1 MRDASFDDPME
12 TQLTSCGPRVSA
24 RKEDECTSPSPT
36 QAWSESE
43 SVSARPSNTKPTK
56 QNARTPSKSAPS
68 LFNRMTVLIL
78 CLQAAWAVVIP
89 LKNIATVVYPTTRPD
104 ALVTQVESYV
114 YDDTTEAQVRGT
126 DIVPLLR
133 NVLDVVLSNDF
144 VRNQL
149 EAGGSFDLDS
159 IYKMLSLTEFASI
172 SKYYALVLQVTQFP
186 GGAFTPRPFPST
198 TSPESVSIL
207 LRDSSDTSTDIRDI
221 AINLACLEAN
231 AFLSASKCTSGDGL
245 PCPNEYVQQN
255 ETRVYS
261 DVDLKSLSIGSGL
274 ENNVGLMF
282 VIEFFQQ
289 TMDAVFATQDWYDAL
304 QDLSYNESIEVSLA
318 SGMLSAY
325 KNGTPYLLDTDALLL
340 GIQVGDMQTAQ
351 LASCITTELTVAQFY
366 TRSYVLHLVRESLV
380 SYGLYDASTHDPI
393 LLPTA
398 TVGILDPIF
407 AFNISITSSV
417 QASSMKQQ
425 RTSLFQRAQV
435 ATLTTEAGRLKL
447 DHKFNSANQVH
458 GSSIRMLQYMSF
470 YPELLS
476 VYESEYVTGSGSDG
490 AYDSQDYKLV
500 GASGS
505 GVNTFKDSALTTA
518 ASWMVFPLKELRK
531 AESPN
536 DSWWDDEAMYAS
548 WFQDLEASTKAPFYA
563 FDTNLTLTTTTR
575 TAPVDDNEA
584 TRCHRALFKV
594 IGKVIY
600 LALLRLSAPTSYLM
614 FQSDVLE
621 GHREWLLN
629 QIYNQ
634 ELASDGFFGERVTL
648 TYRNG
653 PYTRKDDG
661 SAWVVVP
668 ILSAMVEYFGSDNTL
683 ANVLEEFDSSFRL
696 FIKESNGD
704 LNFPDTA
711 SCRVT
716 GHVNTTDNSDNYVVT
731 ASDTLDEI
739 YAKIYPGLALSMQTL
754 VDSIPAVLVQMNT
767 AMKAKKVATISL
779 TSDQIMG
786 NTMVTATSVSLG
798 SPVYWQPS
806 PLMAGLVK
814 FWPAKTPLDSV
825 LAKLRANTRCYNML
839 ELRYLN
845 VTTRCFAEPGDV
857 QYSLLRYQ
865 SEALRKFLLS
875 NWSMAIMLNTIACVI
890 VFRYLRKLL
899 KAWRVTKFAGLYSE
913 VALQLNIQGMGV
925 LSISQTL
932 LLLAACAPSLIGFH
946 IPEDPVFM
954 PRYHPHGEKMNKIA
968 IDFFVTL
975 SMSWFLKLGF
985 EVCNRCINPRKPVDG
1000 YYLVRLRWFML
1011 VFIFLMRLATPD
1023 GHRDGDFLMW
1033 KLIIT
1038 CLVSLT
1044 LGACCTAVVF
1054 LPERRGKI
1062 VDGSKK
1068 EGTDAVLAALV
1079 KQNLPLSRYG
1089 VVGRT
1094 TRGWSKAGL
1103 IVEGWRLVEA
1113 ADGSQVL
1120 RKDGGEIP
1128 LPPPLSAD
1136 DEEISTNEGPNSE
1149 VTPVVPAP
1157 ATL

>member
-1 MRDASFDDPME
+1 MN
-12 TQLTSCGPRVSA
+12 RVA
-24 RKEDECTSPSPT
+24 A
-36 QAWSESE
+36 Q
-43 SVSARPSNTKPTK
+43 
-56 QNARTPSKSAPS
+56 
-68 LFNRMTVLIL
+68 IL
-78 CLQAAWAVVIP
+78 LLQATWAVVIP
-89 LKNIATVVYPTTRPD
+89 LKNIATVTYPTTRPD

-114 YDDTTEAQVRGT
+114 FNDTTQAQVRGT
-126 DIVPLLR
+126 EIVPLLQ
-133 NVLDVVLSNDF
+133 NVLDIVLSNDF
-144 VRNQL
+144 IRNQL
-149 EAGGSFDLDS
+149 EVGGSFDIDS

-172 SKYYALVLQVTQFP
+172 SKYYALVLQVSQFP
-186 GGAFTPRPFPST
+186 GGTFTPRPFPST
-198 TSPESVSIL
+198 ISSQSVSIL
-207 LRDSSDTSTDIRDI
+207 LRDSSNASAETRDI
-221 AINLACLEAN
+221 AINLACLQPK
-231 AFLSASKCTSGDGL
+231 AFLSASMCASSNGY
-245 PCPNEYVQQN
+245 PCPNEYAQQN
-255 ETRVYS
+255 ETREYS
-261 DVDLKSLSIGSGL
+261 DVDIKSLGTGSGL

-282 VIEFFQQ
+282 VIDFFQQ
-289 TMDAVFATQDWYDAL
+289 TMDAVFATQDWSYAL
-304 QDLSYNESIEVSLA
+304 QDLSYNESVEVALE

-340 GIQVGDMQTAQ
+340 GIQVGDMQTSQ
-351 LASCITTELTVAQFY
+351 LASCVTSELTIAQFY
-366 TRSYVLHLVRESLV
+366 TRSYVLHLIRESLV
-380 SYGLYDASTHDPI
+380 SYGLYDASAHSPI
-393 LLPTA
+393 LLPPA
-398 TVGILDPIF
+398 TIGILDPVF
-407 AFNISITSSV
+407 AFNISITSS
-417 QASSMKQQ
+417 AHHSSIKQQ

-435 ATLTTEAGRLKL
+435 ATLSTETARLKL
-447 DHKFNSANQVH
+447 DHKFNSAIQVH

-470 YPELLS
+470 FPELLS
-476 VYESEYVTGSGSDG
+476 VYESEYVAASADG
-490 AYDSQDYKLV
+490 AYDFQNYKLV

-505 GVNTFKDSALTTA
+505 GVGTFKDSSLTTA

-536 DSWWDDEAMYAS
+536 DTWWDDEAEYAA

-563 FDTNLTLTTTTR
+563 FDRNLTLTTTSR
-575 TAPVDDNEA
+575 TTPVDDNVA

-614 FQSDVLE
+614 FQSDMLE

-629 QIYNQ
+629 QIYKE
-634 ELASDGFFGERVTL
+634 ELVSDGFFGERVTL
-648 TYRNG
+648 AYRNG
-653 PYTRKDDG
+653 PYARKDDG

-668 ILSAMVEYFGSDNTL
+668 ILSAMVEYFGSDETL
-683 ANVLEEFDSSFRL
+683 AYVLAEFDSSFRL

-716 GHVNTTDNSDNYVVT
+716 GHVNTTDNSEEYVVT

-739 YAKIYPGLALSMQTL
+739 YAKIYPGLAISMLTL
-754 VDSIPAVLVQMNT
+754 VNTIPAVLVQMNT
-767 AMKAKKVATISL
+767 AMMGKKVAAISL
-779 TSDQIMG
+779 TSDQILG
-786 NTMVTATSVSLG
+786 NSMVTATSESLG
-798 SPVYWQPS
+798 SPVYWKPS
-806 PLMAGLVK
+806 PLTAGLLK
-814 FWPAKTPLDSV
+814 FWPAKTPLPSII
-825 LAKLRANTRCYNML
+825 AKLRANTRCYNVL

-845 VTTRCFAEPGDV
+845 VTTRCFTEPGDV

-865 SEALRKFLLS
+865 SEPLRKFLLS

-913 VALQLNIQGMGV
+913 VALQLNIQGIGV
-925 LSISQTL
+925 LTISQSL

-954 PRYHPHGEKMNKIA
+954 PHYHRHGEKMNKVT

-1000 YYLVRLRWFML
+1000 YYLVRLRWFMFL
-1011 VFIFLMRLATPD
+1011 FIFLMRLATPD
-1023 GHRDGDFLMW
+1023 GHRNGDFLMW
-1033 KLIIT
+1033 KLLIT
-1038 CLVSLT
+1038 CLASLT

-1068 EGTDAVLAALV
+1068 EGIDAVLAALV

-1103 IVEGWRLVEA
+1103 IVEGWRLVEG

-1128 LPPPLSAD
+1128 LPPPLSCD
-1136 DEEISTNEGPNSE
+1136 DEAANGDHGSE
-1149 VTPVVPAP
+1149 VTAVVPPP

>member
-12 TQLTSCGPRVSA
+12 TQLSSFGPTVA
-24 RKEDECTSPSPT
+24 VRKEDECTSPSPT

-43 SVSARPSNTKPTK
+43 SMSARSPNTKPAK
-56 QNARTPSKSAPS
+56 HNASASSKSGPS
-68 LFNRMTVLIL
+68 LFNRMAVLIL

-104 ALVTQVESYV
+104 ALITQVKPYV
-114 YDDTTEAQVRGT
+114 YSDTTEALVQGT
-126 DIVPLLR
+126 DIVPLLQ
-133 NVLDVVLSNDF
+133 NVLDIVLSNDF
-144 VRNQL
+144 VRKQL
-149 EAGGSFDLDS
+149 EAGGSFDIDS
-159 IYKMLSLTEFASI
+159 IYQMLSLAEFASI

-186 GGAFTPRPFPST
+186 GGTFTPRPFSST
-198 TSPESVSIL
+198 ISSQSVSIL
-207 LRDSSDTSTDIRDI
+207 LRDSSNTSTEIRDI
-221 AINLACLEAN
+221 AINLACLESK
-231 AFLSASKCTSGDGL
+231 AFLSAAKCTSSDGL

-255 ETRVYS
+255 ETREYS
-261 DVDLKSLSIGSGL
+261 DIDLKSIGTGSGL

-304 QDLSYNESIEVSLA
+304 QDLSYNESVEVSLE

-351 LASCITTELTVAQFY
+351 LASCITTELTVAQFF

-380 SYGLYDASTHDPI
+380 SYGLYGASTHGPI
-393 LLPTA
+393 LLPSMTI
-398 TVGILDPIF
+398 GILDPVF
-407 AFNISITSSV
+407 AFNISITSGA
-417 QASSMKQQ
+417 QASSIKQQ
-425 RTSLFQRAQV
+425 RTSFFQRAHV
-435 ATLTTEAGRLKL
+435 ATLTTETARLKL
-447 DHKFNSANQVH
+447 DHKFNSANQFH
-458 GSSIRMLQYMSF
+458 GSSIRMLQYISF
-470 YPELLS
+470 FPVLLS
-476 VYESEYVTGSGSDG
+476 VYESEYITGSSDG
-490 AYDSQDYKLV
+490 AYDFQNYKLV

-505 GVNTFKDSALTTA
+505 GVDTFKDSSLTTA

-536 DSWWDDEAMYAS
+536 DTWWDDEADYAA
-548 WFQDLEASTKAPFYA
+548 WFQNLEASTNAPFYA
-563 FDTNLTLTTTTR
+563 FDTNLTLMTTSR
-575 TAPVDDNEA
+575 TAPVDDNVA

-600 LALLRLSAPTSYLM
+600 LALQRLSAPTLYLM
-614 FQSDVLE
+614 FQSDVLQ
-621 GHREWLLN
+621 GHREWLLD
-629 QIYNQ
+629 QIYKE
-634 ELASDGFFGERVTL
+634 ELVSDGFFGERVTL
-648 TYRNG
+648 AYRNG

-668 ILSAMVEYFGSDNTL
+668 ILSAMVEYFGSDETL
-683 ANVLEEFDSSFRL
+683 AYILEEFDSSFRL

-711 SCRVT
+711 NCRVT
-716 GHVNTTDNSDNYVVT
+716 GHVNTTDNSDEYVVT
-731 ASDTLDEI
+731 ASDTLNEI

-754 VDSIPAVLVQMNT
+754 VDTIPDVLVQMNT
-767 AMKAKKVATISL
+767 AMKAKKVSSISL
-779 TSDQIMG
+779 TSDQILG
-786 NTMVTATSVSLG
+786 NTMVTATSESLG
-798 SPVYWQPS
+798 SPVYWQPTA
-806 PLMAGLVK
+806 LMAGLVK
-814 FWPAKTPLDSV
+814 FWPAKTPLESV
-825 LAKLRANTRCYNML
+825 VAKLRANTHCYNML

-865 SEALRKFLLS
+865 SEPLRKFLLS
-875 NWSMAIMLNTIACVI
+875 NWSMAVMLNTIACVI
-890 VFRYLRKLL
+890 VFKYLRKLL

-954 PRYHPHGEKMNKIA
+954 PRYHLHGEKMNKVA

-1011 VFIFLMRLATPD
+1011 LLIFLMRLATPD
-1023 GHRDGDFLMW
+1023 GHRNGIFLMW
-1033 KLIIT
+1033 KLIVT
-1038 CLVSLT
+1038 CLVSLA

-1068 EGTDAVLAALV
+1068 EGTDAVLSALV

-1113 ADGSQVL
+1113 ADGSQVF

-1128 LPPPLSAD
+1128 LPPPLST
-1136 DEEISTNEGPNSE
+1136 DEEEVSTNNDQGSE